1 MGGEVAGIAR
11 TRHGASIQGMRQGF
25 SAPDKPATI
34 FARQELL
41 TQKHLVIEIM
51 AKVGDIV
58 RFLSSTGGGRI
69 VRIDGQIAHVE
80 EEDGFETPV
89 LLKEL
94 VVVTPAGD
102 AAVSRDAFGGTAQAT
117 QRKEAERQSKFVATK
132 MPEVEK
138 APKVEETATGDKINL
153 VLGFQP
159 VEIKHLTTTTYE
171 AYLVNDSN
179 YFLYFTFLS
188 KADGDKG
195 WTTRFAGVVEPNIQ
209 LFLEE
214 LDRDQVGRL
223 DRVAVQYVA
232 FKRDKEFQL
241 KAPVAVERPMDV
253 TKFFKLH
260 CFHDN
265 PYFDTPVIAVDIVKN
280 DIPQRAMVFDSS
292 SLEDAMKQK
301 RAEDRRPTR
310 QPVRKREPKKD
321 EPLVVDL
328 HIGEL
333 LDNTRGLSNS
343 DILNLQIDTFRKVMD
358 ENLRNGGKKII
369 FIHGKG
375 EGVLRQ
381 ALMKELN
388 YRYKG
393 HDVQDASFRE
403 YGYGAT
409 QVTIRHH

>member
-1 MGGEVAGIAR
+1 
-11 TRHGASIQGMRQGF
+11 
-25 SAPDKPATI
+25 
-34 FARQELL
+34 
-41 TQKHLVIEIM
+41 M
-51 AKVGDIV
+51 AKVGDTV
-58 RFLSSTGGGRI
+58 RFLSTTGGGR
-69 VRIDGQIAHVE
+69 VVKIDGQIAHVE

-94 VVVTPAGD
+94 VVVTPAGET
-102 AAVSRDAFGGTAQAT
+102 ASGRDAFGGTAQAA
-117 QRKEAERQSKFVATK
+117 QRKEAERQSKLVATK
-132 MPEVEK
+132 MPEAEK
-138 APKVEETATGDKINL
+138 PARVEETPTGDKINL

-159 VEIKHLTTTTYE
+159 VEIKHLSTTTYE

-209 LFLEE
+209 FFLEE
-214 LDRDQVGRL
+214 LDRDQAGRL

-232 FKRDKEFQL
+232 FKRDKKFQL

-280 DIPQRAMVFDSS
+280 DIPQRPMVFDSS
-292 SLEDAMKQK
+292 SLEDAMRQK

-310 QPVRKREPKKD
+310 QPVKKREPAKD
-321 EPLVVDL
+321 GPLVIDL
-328 HIGEL
+328 HISEL
-333 LDNTRGLSNS
+333 LDDTRGLSNA
-343 DILNLQIDTFRKVMD
+343 DILNLQVDTFRKVMD
-358 ENLRNGGKKII
+358 ENLRNAGKKII

-393 HDVQDASFRE
+393 HDIQDASFRE